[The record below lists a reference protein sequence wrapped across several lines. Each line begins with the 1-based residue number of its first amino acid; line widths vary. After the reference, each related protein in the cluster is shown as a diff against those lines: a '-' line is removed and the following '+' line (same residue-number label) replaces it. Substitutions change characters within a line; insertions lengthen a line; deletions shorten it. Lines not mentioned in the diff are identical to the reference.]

1 MKKILICTDLIISNF
16 FSETNLNVFQIH
28 NNWNT
33 YFFNNSDDV
42 MRRMKKF
49 LLIFFFI
56 FFYNPSFGNEILGK
70 SIKCETQRK
79 TIRGYPFF
87 FFFENETNVKSF
99 FISKENLIQFHNLDY
114 EYVEPNF
121 IEIRYVGRINK
132 SDLILIHTKGRREF
146 ICSFL
151 PVEETI
157 YKELNEFI
165 DN

>member
-1 MKKILICTDLIISNF
+1 MKS
-16 FSETNLNVFQIH
+16 
-28 NNWNT
+28 
-33 YFFNNSDDV
+33 
-42 MRRMKKF
+42 MKKF
-49 LLIFFFI
+49 LLISILI
-56 FFYNPSFGNEILGK
+56 FFYNPSFGIEILGK

-114 EYVEPNF
+114 TDVEPNS
-121 IEIRYVGRINK
+121 IEIRYVGKINK
-132 SDLILIHTKGRREF
+132 SDLTLIHNKGRREY

-151 PVEETI
+151 TVEEKI

-165 DN
+165 YN

>member
-1 MKKILICTDLIISNF
+1 MKS
-16 FSETNLNVFQIH
+16 
-28 NNWNT
+28 
-33 YFFNNSDDV
+33 
-42 MRRMKKF
+42 MKKF
-49 LLIFFFI
+49 LFILVFI

-99 FISKENLIQFHNLDY
+99 FIYKENLIKFHNLDY
-114 EYVEPNF
+114 KEVEPNF
-121 IEIRYVGRINK
+121 IEIRYVGKINT
-132 SDLILIHTKGRREF
+132 SDLILVHTKGNREY

-151 PVEETI
+151 PIQETI

>member
-1 MKKILICTDLIISNF
+1 MKS
-16 FSETNLNVFQIH
+16 
-28 NNWNT
+28 
-33 YFFNNSDDV
+33 
-42 MRRMKKF
+42 MKKF
-49 LLIFFFI
+49 LFLLVFI

-70 SIKCETQRK
+70 SMKCETQRK

-114 EYVEPNF
+114 KDVEPNF
-121 IEIRYVGRINK
+121 IEISYVGKINK
-132 SDLILIHTKGRREF
+132 RDLILIHTKGRKEY

-151 PVEETI
+151 PTEETI

>member
-1 MKKILICTDLIISNF
+1 MKSITKI
-16 FSETNLNVFQIH
+16 
-28 NNWNT
+28 
-33 YFFNNSDDV
+33 
-42 MRRMKKF
+42 
-49 LLIFFFI
+49 LLIFI
-56 FFYNPSFGNEILGK
+56 FSSFYNPSFGIEILGK

-79 TIRGYPFF
+79 TIRDYPFF

-114 EYVEPNF
+114 KEVQQNF
-121 IEIRYVGRINK
+121 IEIRYVGKINK
-132 SDLILIHTKGRREF
+132 SDLILIHTKGNREY

-151 PVEETI
+151 PIQETI